1 MMRLVVPSLA
11 LLAMSVG
18 TMAAGA
24 DLKSGLEAG
33 KKAAPF
39 QVKACTGQY
48 KGKSLCFI

>member
-24 DLKSGLEAG
+24 DLKSGIEAG
-33 KKAAPF
+33 KRPGAF

-48 KGKSLCFI
+48 KDKSLCFV